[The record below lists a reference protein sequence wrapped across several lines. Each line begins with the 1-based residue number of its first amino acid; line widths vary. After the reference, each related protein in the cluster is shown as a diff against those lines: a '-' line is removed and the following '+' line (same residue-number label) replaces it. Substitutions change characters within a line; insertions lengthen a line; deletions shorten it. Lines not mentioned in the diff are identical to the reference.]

1 MECVDGILTKSSTE
15 RDAQADGVAPAT
27 GTTAPVEEQMDEG
40 VFPISGDDLWRF
52 FDGVYTPR
60 RVFDADSPEGAAFWA
75 AMALLPAATRLMELL
90 SEPLTLD
97 DIK

>member
-15 RDAQADGVAPAT
+15 RDAQTDGVAPAT
-27 GTTAPVEEQMDEG
+27 GTTAPVEKQMDEG
-40 VFPISGDDLWRF
+40 VCPISGDDLWRF
-52 FDGVYTPR
+52 FDGVYTQR
-60 RVFDADSPEGAAFWA
+60 HVFDVDAPEGAAFRA
-75 AMALLPAATRLMELL
+75 AMAFLPAATRLTTLL